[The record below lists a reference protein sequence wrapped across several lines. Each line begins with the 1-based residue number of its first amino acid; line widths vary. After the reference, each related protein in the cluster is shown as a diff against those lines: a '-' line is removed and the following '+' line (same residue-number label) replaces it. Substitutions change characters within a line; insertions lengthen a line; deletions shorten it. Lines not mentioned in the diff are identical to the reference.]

1 MKKEWASVWISL
13 IFVIILLVIPTGYK
27 NASQDAAGDRV
38 MARVISV
45 NNDLIVDTGLVRSGE
60 QNCVVEILQGPYRG
74 QQYPAA
80 NLLNG
85 SLEQDKLFVPGDLG
99 LVLVSHDET
108 RVKSVSMIDHYRLH
122 LEIIMI
128 LAFFALIILFAG
140 WMGVR
145 AILAFVLAIL
155 MIWKALIPA
164 FLKGYDPVLIGG
176 LFTLFL
182 TVFIIALV
190 YGFSRRWLAAVT
202 GVAIG
207 LVVVCIIGILAVRE
221 VKIHGAI
228 MSYSESLL
236 YSGYHHLNLTKVF
249 TASIFIGASG
259 AIIDLAVDITSAVY
273 ELAEKRPDLNWRE
286 LAKSGAQVGRAAM
299 GTMTTTLLLAY
310 SGGYI
315 ALLMV
320 FMAQGTPIINI
331 LNYKYVAGEM
341 IHTLVGSFGLVAV
354 APLTSLTAGLF
365 LARNR
370 GNEELAEKRKQFQL
384 PGDPHEQPQL

>member
-13 IFVIILLVIPTGYK
+13 MIVIVLLILPTGFK

-38 MARVISV
+38 AARVISV
-45 NNDLIVDTGLVRSGE
+45 DNNLIIDTGLVRSGE
-60 QNCVVEILQGPYRG
+60 QNCEVEILQGPYRG
-74 QQYPAA
+74 ERYPAV
-80 NLLNG
+80 NMLNG
-85 SLEQDKLFVPGDLG
+85 SLEQDKIFVPGDLG
-99 LVLVSHDET
+99 LVLVSHDGTEV
-108 RVKSVSMIDHYRLH
+108 RSISMIDHFRIH
-122 LEIIMI
+122 LEIILI
-128 LAFFALIILFAG
+128 IAFFALVILFAG
-140 WMGVR
+140 WIGVR

-155 MIWKALIPA
+155 MIWKALVPA
-164 FLKGYDPVLIGG
+164 FLKGYDPILVGAI
-176 LFTLFL
+176 FTLVL
-182 TVFIIALV
+182 TILVIALV
-190 YGFSRRWLAAVT
+190 YGFTRRWLAAVS
-202 GVAIG
+202 GVTIG
-207 LVVVCIIGILAVRE
+207 LIVMCLIGILAVRE

-228 MSYSESLL
+228 MAYSESLL
-236 YSGYHHLNLTKVF
+236 YSGYHYLNLTKIF

-259 AIIDLAVDITSAVY
+259 AVIDLAVDITSAVY
-273 ELAEKRPDLNWRE
+273 EVAQKRPDLSWRE

-354 APLTSLTAGLF
+354 APLTALTSGIF
-365 LARNR
+365 LSHNR
-370 GNEELAEKRKQFQL
+370 SNEAAKTPVF
-384 PGDPHEQPQL
+384 HSEQITGPK